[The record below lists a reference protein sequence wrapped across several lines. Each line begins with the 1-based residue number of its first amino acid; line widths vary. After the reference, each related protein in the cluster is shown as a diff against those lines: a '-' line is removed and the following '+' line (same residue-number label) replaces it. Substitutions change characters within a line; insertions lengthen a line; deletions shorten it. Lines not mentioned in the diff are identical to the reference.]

1 MASRIETLF
10 QKLIDG
16 SCTRQEY
23 DELMD
28 LLKENQHEEKVR
40 SMLSQVY
47 QLTSRS
53 IPSGTYVDTN
63 GDLQTTGS
71 PAVVDMLPRKRTHRL
86 LLWSAAATVVLI
98 MGAWLL
104 FQNNNNNT
112 PSDKNAIT
120 AKAVKKATQRAEQ
133 KYLLLPDST
142 QVWLNVASTLEF
154 SESFQTNKREVFLTG
169 EAFFDVKH
177 ADNLPF
183 IIHTGP
189 VATTVL
195 GTAFN
200 IKAYPGQPDVMVSV
214 KRGKVQVSRNE
225 KPVAILIKGQQVTVT
240 ATSEKAVI
248 EQKKESAV
256 ADWTAGQLSFTSR
269 PLYDILHDLERNYN
283 VTIEL
288 KDNNLQQEIV
298 TTSFRRDIGVK
309 QALDILCGLTNTQLA
324 MKNGKYIISR

>member
-16 SCTRQEY
+16 SCSRQEY

-47 QLTSRS
+47 QLTARS

-71 PAVVDMLPRKRTHRL
+71 PLVVDMQPRKRSYL
-86 LLWSAAATVVLI
+86 LLPGSVAAMLLLTL
-98 MGAWLL
+98 GAWWM
-104 FQNNNNNT
+104 FQQNT
-112 PSDKNAIT
+112 DTKTGKNAIT
-120 AKAVKKATQRAEQ
+120 GTVVKKATQAAEQ

-154 SESFQTNKREVFLTG
+154 SETFQTNKREVYLTG

-177 ADNLPF
+177 ADNMPF
-183 IIHTGP
+183 IIHTGN

-200 IKAYPGQPDVMVSV
+200 IKAYPGQPDVVVAV
-214 KRGKVQVSRNE
+214 KRGKVQVSRNH
-225 KPVAILIKGQQVTVT
+225 KTMATLTKGQQVTVI
-240 ATSEKAVI
+240 ATSEEGVI
-248 EQKKESAV
+248 ENKKESAV
-256 ADWTAGQLSFTSR
+256 ADWTAGQLSYTSR
-269 PLYDILHDLERNYN
+269 PLFDILHDLERNYN
-283 VTIEL
+283 VTIAL
-288 KDNNLQQEIV
+288 NDNSLQQEIV

-309 QALDILCGLTNTQLA
+309 QALDILCGLTNSQLA